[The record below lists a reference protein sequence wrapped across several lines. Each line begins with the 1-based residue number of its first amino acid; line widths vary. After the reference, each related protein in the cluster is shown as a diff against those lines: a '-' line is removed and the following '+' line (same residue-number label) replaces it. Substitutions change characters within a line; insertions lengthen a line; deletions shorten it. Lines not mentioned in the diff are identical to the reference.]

1 MPALFHGVIQRAIS
15 AGSEQ
20 VAERGDNTEQRGE
33 GKQPQKHLFT
43 QVLQLL
49 TEEERHPRAQID
61 QNGTVWHYKIV
72 VAEHHGCQYT
82 RLLTLSLETLPS

>member
-33 GKQPQKHLFT
+33 WKQPQKHLFT

-49 TEEERHPRAQID
+49 AEEERHPRAQID
-61 QNGTVWHYKIV
+61 QNGTV
-72 VAEHHGCQYT
+72 
-82 RLLTLSLETLPS
+82 LSRPD